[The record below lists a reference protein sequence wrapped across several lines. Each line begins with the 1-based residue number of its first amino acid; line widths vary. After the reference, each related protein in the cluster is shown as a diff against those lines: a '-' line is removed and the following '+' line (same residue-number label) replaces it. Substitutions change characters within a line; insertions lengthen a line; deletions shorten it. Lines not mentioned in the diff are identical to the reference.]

1 MNISEF
7 DQFSTFLI
15 DHTKILS
22 EYMKK
27 VQDQG
32 FSRQEALQ
40 LTINFQTNLMTISQK

>member
-7 DQFSTFLI
+7 DQLSAFLS

-27 VQDQG
+27 AQDEG
-32 FSRQEALQ
+32 FSRHEALQ
-40 LTINFQTNLMTISQK
+40 LTINFQTNMMMLSNK